1 MVKNKSSSDAY
12 RRLRTNI
19 EYNSKYPNVKS
30 ICLTSANKGSGTT
43 TIACNLAT
51 IFLANHSKVLLID
64 CNFKKSTINKYFS
77 INNSIG
83 LSDILLNQDY
93 SNYYKY
99 CTNFK
104 DEHSNNLLYV
114 MGTGRK
120 VKNALDLLSSRYFKE
135 FMDKMKNQ
143 FDFILVDCPSLESCS
158 DVIPVSHLMDGTILV
173 VSLPETEK
181 NPAKKAIQ
189 QLNRNGVVVL
199 GTVLNKV
206 E

>member
-1 MVKNKSSSDAY
+1 MVKNKPSGDAY
-12 RRLRTNI
+12 RKLRTNI
-19 EYNSKYPNVKS
+19 EYNSKYPNVHS
-30 ICLTSANKGSGTT
+30 VCLTSANKGSGTT

-51 IFLANHSKVLLID
+51 TFVANHSKVLLID
-64 CNFKKSTINKYFS
+64 CNMNKSRINKYFN
-77 INNSIG
+77 IDNTLG
-83 LSDILLNQDY
+83 LNDLLLNQDY
-93 SNYYKY
+93 NNYYKY

-104 DEHSNNLLYV
+104 DQHSSNLLYV

-135 FMDKMKNQ
+135 FMEAMKDQ
-143 FDFILVDCPSLESCS
+143 FDFILVDCPSIEDSN
-158 DVIPVSHLMDGTILV
+158 DVIPVGHVVDGTILV

-189 QLNRNGVVVL
+189 QLNRNGVTVL

>member
-1 MVKNKSSSDAY
+1 MAENKSSSDAY

-19 EYNSKYPNVKS
+19 EYNRKYPNVKS

-51 IFLANHSKVLLID
+51 TFLANHSKVLLID
-64 CNFKKSTINKYFS
+64 CNINKPRINKYFS
-77 INNSIG
+77 IDNALG
-83 LSDILLNQDY
+83 LSDMLLNQDCN
-93 SNYYKY
+93 NYYKY

-120 VKNALDLLSSRYFKE
+120 VKNALDLLSSRYFNE
-135 FMDKMKNQ
+135 FMDEMKNQ
-143 FDFILVDCPSLESCS
+143 FDFILVNCPSLEDSN
-158 DVIPVSHLMDGTILV
+158 DVIPVGHVVDGTILV
-173 VSLPETEK
+173 ISLPETEK
-181 NPAKKAIQ
+181 NTAKKTIQ
-189 QLNRNGVVVL
+189 QLNRNGVTVL

>member
-1 MVKNKSSSDAY
+1 MVKNKASSNAY

-19 EYNSKYPNVKS
+19 EYNSKYPNVHS

-51 IFLANHSKVLLID
+51 TFVANHSKVLLID
-64 CNFKKSTINKYFS
+64 CNINKPTINKFFS
-77 INNSIG
+77 IDSALG

-93 SNYYKY
+93 SNYYRY

-120 VKNALDLLSSRYFKE
+120 VKNALDLLSSGYFQE
-135 FMDKMKNQ
+135 FMETMKDQ
-143 FDFILVDCPSLESCS
+143 FDFILIDCPSLEDSN
-158 DVIPVSHLMDGTILV
+158 DVIPVGHIVDGTILV

-181 NPAKKAIQ
+181 NNAKKALQ
-189 QLNRNGVVVL
+189 QLNRNGVNVI

>member
-19 EYNSKYPNVKS
+19 EYNSKYPNVHS

-51 IFLANHSKVLLID
+51 TFLANHSRVLLVD
-64 CNFKKSTINKYFS
+64 CNINKSKLNKYF
-77 INNSIG
+77 NLENSLG
-83 LSDILLNQDY
+83 LSDMLINHECN
-93 SNYYKY
+93 NYYNY
-99 CTNFK
+99 CTSFK
-104 DEHSNNLLYV
+104 DSHSNNLLYV
-114 MGTGRK
+114 MGAGKK
-120 VKNALDLLSSRYFKE
+120 VKNPIDLFSNVYFEK
-135 FMDKMKNQ
+135 FMNEMKKQ
-143 FDFILVDCPSLESCS
+143 FDFILVDCPSLEDSN
-158 DVIPVSHLMDGTILV
+158 DVIPVGHVVDGTILV

-181 NPAKKAIQ
+181 NMAKKTIQ
-189 QLNRNGVVVL
+189 QLNRNGVIVL

>member
-12 RRLRTNI
+12 RKLRTNI
-19 EYNSKYPNVKS
+19 EYNSKYPNVHS
-30 ICLTSANKGSGTT
+30 VCLTSANKGSGTT

-51 IFLANHSKVLLID
+51 TFVANHSKVLLID
-64 CNFKKSTINKYFS
+64 CSINKPTINKCFS
-77 INNSIG
+77 IDNALG

-93 SNYYKY
+93 GDFYKY

-120 VKNALDLLSSRYFKE
+120 VKNTLDLLSSRYFKE
-135 FMDKMKNQ
+135 FMEAMKDQ
-143 FDFILVDCPSLESCS
+143 FDFILVDCPSIEDSN
-158 DVIPVSHLMDGTILV
+158 DVIPVGHFVDGTILV

-181 NPAKKAIQ
+181 NNAKKALQ
-189 QLNRNGVVVL
+189 QLNRNGVTVL

>member
-1 MVKNKSSSDAY
+1 MLKNKSSSDAY
-12 RRLRTNI
+12 RKLRTNI
-19 EYNSKYPNVKS
+19 EYNNKYPNVHS
-30 ICLTSANKGSGTT
+30 ICLTSADKGSGTT

-51 IFLANHSKVLLID
+51 TFVANHSKVLLID
-64 CNFKKSTINKYFS
+64 CNMNKSRINKYFN
-77 INNSIG
+77 IDNTLG
-83 LSDILLNQDY
+83 LSDMLLNQDY

-104 DEHSNNLLYV
+104 DEHSSNLLYV

-120 VKNALDLLSSRYFKE
+120 VKNALDLLSSRYFNE
-135 FMDKMKNQ
+135 FMNEMKKQ
-143 FDFILVDCPSLESCS
+143 FDFILVDCPSLEDSN
-158 DVIPVSHLMDGTILV
+158 DVIPVGHVVDGTILV

-181 NPAKKAIQ
+181 NMAKKTIQ
-189 QLNRNGVVVL
+189 QLNRNGVTVL

>member
-1 MVKNKSSSDAY
+1 MLKNKASSNAY

-19 EYNSKYPNVKS
+19 EYNSKYPNVHS
-30 ICLTSANKGSGTT
+30 VCLTSANKGSGTT

-51 IFLANHSKVLLID
+51 TFVANHSKVLLID
-64 CNFKKSTINKYFS
+64 CNISKPTINKYFS
-77 INNSIG
+77 IDNALG
-83 LSDILLNQDY
+83 LSDMLLNQDY

-104 DEHSNNLLYV
+104 DEHSNNLLYI
-114 MGTGRK
+114 MGAGRK
-120 VKNALDLLSSRYFKE
+120 VKNALDLLSSRYFNE
-135 FMDKMKNQ
+135 FMDEMRKQ
-143 FDFILVDCPSLESCS
+143 FDFILIDCPSLEDNN
-158 DVIPVSHLMDGTILV
+158 DVIPVGHIVDGTILV

-181 NPAKKAIQ
+181 NNAKKALQ
-189 QLNRNGVVVL
+189 QLNRNGLTVI

>member
-1 MVKNKSSSDAY
+1 MVKNKASSNAY

-19 EYNSKYPNVKS
+19 EYNSKYPNVHS
-30 ICLTSANKGSGTT
+30 VCLTSANKGSGTT
-43 TIACNLAT
+43 TIACNLAKT
-51 IFLANHSKVLLID
+51 FFANHSKVLLID
-64 CNFKKSTINKYFS
+64 CNINKPTINKYFS
-77 INNSIG
+77 IDSALG

-120 VKNALDLLSSRYFKE
+120 VKNALDLLSSRYFNE
-135 FMDKMKNQ
+135 FMDEMRKQ
-143 FDFILVDCPSLESCS
+143 FDFILIDCPSLEDNN
-158 DVIPVSHLMDGTILV
+158 DVIPVGHIVDGTILV
-173 VSLPETEK
+173 ASLPETEK
-181 NPAKKAIQ
+181 NNAKKALQ
-189 QLNRNGVVVL
+189 QLNRNGVNVI

>member
-1 MVKNKSSSDAY
+1 MVKNKPSSDAY

-19 EYNSKYPNVKS
+19 EYNSKYPNVHS
-30 ICLTSANKGSGTT
+30 VCLTSANKGSGTT
-43 TIACNLAT
+43 TITCNLAT
-51 IFLANHSKVLLID
+51 TFLANHFKVLLID
-64 CNFKKSTINKYFS
+64 CNINKPRINKCFS
-77 INNSIG
+77 IDSSLG

-93 SNYYKY
+93 SNYYNN

-114 MGTGRK
+114 MGAGRK
-120 VKNALDLLSSRYFKE
+120 VKNVLDLLSSRYFQK
-135 FMDKMKNQ
+135 FMETMKDQ
-143 FDFILVDCPSLESCS
+143 FDFILIDCPSLEDSN
-158 DVIPVSHLMDGTILV
+158 DVIPVGHLVDGVILV

-181 NPAKKAIQ
+181 TNAKKALQ
-189 QLNRNGVVVL
+189 QLNRNGVNVI

>member
-1 MVKNKSSSDAY
+1 MVKNKSSSSAY

-19 EYNSKYPNVKS
+19 EYNSKYPNVQS

-51 IFLANHSKVLLID
+51 TFLANHSKVLLID
-64 CNFKKSTINKYFS
+64 CNINKPTINKYFS
-77 INNSIG
+77 IDNAHG

-93 SNYYKY
+93 NNYYKY

-104 DEHSNNLLYV
+104 DNNSNNLLYV

-120 VKNALDLLSSRYFKE
+120 VKNTLDLLSSRYFKE
-135 FMDKMKNQ
+135 FMEAIKDQ
-143 FDFILVDCPSLESCS
+143 FDFILVDCPSLEDSN
-158 DVIPVSHLMDGTILV
+158 DVIPVGHIVDGTILV

-181 NPAKKAIQ
+181 NNAKKALQ
-189 QLNRNGVVVL
+189 QLNRNGVNVI

>member
-1 MVKNKSSSDAY
+1 MVKNKASSNAY

-19 EYNSKYPNVKS
+19 EYNSKYPNVHGV
-30 ICLTSANKGSGTT
+30 CLTSANKGSGTT

-51 IFLANHSKVLLID
+51 TFVANHSKVLLID
-64 CNFKKSTINKYFS
+64 CNINKPTINKYFS
-77 INNSIG
+77 IDNALG
-83 LSDILLNQDY
+83 LSDMLLNQDY

-104 DEHSNNLLYV
+104 DDHSNNLLYV

-120 VKNALDLLSSRYFKE
+120 VKNTLDLLSSRYFKE
-135 FMDKMKNQ
+135 FMETMKDQ
-143 FDFILVDCPSLESCS
+143 FDFILVDCPSIEDSN
-158 DVIPVSHLMDGTILV
+158 DVIPVGRIVDGTILV

-181 NPAKKAIQ
+181 NNAKKALQ
-189 QLNRNGVVVL
+189 QLNRNGVTVL

>member
-1 MVKNKSSSDAY
+1 MVKNKASSNAY

-19 EYNSKYPNVKS
+19 EYNRKYPNVHS

-51 IFLANHSKVLLID
+51 TFVANHSKVLLID
-64 CNFKKSTINKYFS
+64 CNINKPKINKFFS
-77 INNSIG
+77 IDSALG

-104 DEHSNNLLYV
+104 DVHSNNLLYV

-120 VKNALDLLSSRYFKE
+120 VKNALDLLSSRYFQE
-135 FMDKMKNQ
+135 FMETMKDQ
-143 FDFILVDCPSLESCS
+143 FDFILIDCPSLEDSN
-158 DVIPVSHLMDGTILV
+158 DVIPVGHIVDGTILV

-181 NPAKKAIQ
+181 NNAKKALQ
-189 QLNRNGVVVL
+189 QLNRNGVNVI

>member
-19 EYNSKYPNVKS
+19 EYNKKYPNIHS

-43 TIACNLAT
+43 TIACGLT
-51 IFLANHSKVLLID
+51 TTFLANHSKVLLID
-64 CNFKKSTINKYFS
+64 ANINKPIINKYFN
-77 INNSIG
+77 IEKTVG
-83 LSDILLNQDY
+83 LTDLLLNQDY
-93 SNYYKY
+93 QGYSRY
-99 CTNFK
+99 CTNFR

-120 VKNALDLLSSRYFKE
+120 VKHALDLFSSRYFKE
-135 FMDKMKNQ
+135 FMDEMKNQ
-143 FDFILVDCPSLESCS
+143 FDFILIDCPSLEDSN
-158 DVIPVSHLMDGTILV
+158 DVIPVGHVVDGTILV

-181 NPAKKAIQ
+181 NSAKKAIQ
-189 QLNRNGVVVL
+189 QLNRNGVTVL

>member
-12 RRLRTNI
+12 RRLRTNV
-19 EYNSKYPNVKS
+19 EYNSKYPNVHS

-51 IFLANHSKVLLID
+51 TFLSNHSKVLLID
-64 CNFKKSTINKYFS
+64 CNINKPSINKYFS
-77 INNSIG
+77 IDNALG
-83 LSDILLNQDY
+83 LSDMLLKQDY

-114 MGTGRK
+114 MGSGRK
-120 VKNALDLLSSRYFKE
+120 VKNALDLLSGRYFNE
-135 FMDKMKNQ
+135 FMDEMRKQ
-143 FDFILVDCPSLESCS
+143 FDFILIDCPSLEDCN
-158 DVIPVSHLMDGTILV
+158 DVIPVGHIVDGTILV

-181 NPAKKAIQ
+181 NNAKKALQ
-189 QLNRNGVVVL
+189 QLNRNGVDVI

>member
-1 MVKNKSSSDAY
+1 MAKNKSSSDAY

-19 EYNSKYPNVKS
+19 EYNSKYPNVHS

-43 TIACNLAT
+43 IIACNLAT
-51 IFLANHSKVLLID
+51 TFLANHSKVLLID
-64 CNFKKSTINKYFS
+64 CNINKPRINKYFS
-77 INNSIG
+77 IDSALG

-120 VKNALDLLSSRYFKE
+120 VKNALDLLSSRYFNE
-135 FMDKMKNQ
+135 FMNEMKNQ
-143 FDFILVDCPSLESCS
+143 FNFILVDCPSLEDSN
-158 DVIPVSHLMDGTILV
+158 DVIPVGNIVDGTILV

-181 NPAKKAIQ
+181 NNAKKALQ
-189 QLNRNGVVVL
+189 QLNRNGVNVI

>member
-12 RRLRTNI
+12 RKLRTNI
-19 EYNSKYPNVKS
+19 EYNSKYPNVHCV
-30 ICLTSANKGSGTT
+30 CLTSANKGSGTT

-51 IFLANHSKVLLID
+51 TFVANHSKVLLID
-64 CNFKKSTINKYFS
+64 CNINKPRINKYFS
-77 INNSIG
+77 IDNALG
-83 LSDILLNQDY
+83 LSDLLLNQDY

-120 VKNALDLLSSRYFKE
+120 VKNALDLLSSRYFNE
-135 FMDKMKNQ
+135 FMDEMQNQ
-143 FDFILVDCPSLESCS
+143 FDFILVDCPSLKDSN
-158 DVIPVSHLMDGTILV
+158 DVIPVGHVVDGTILV

-181 NPAKKAIQ
+181 NPAKKAVQ
-189 QLNRNGVVVL
+189 QLNRNGVTVL

>member
-1 MVKNKSSSDAY
+1 MLKNKSSSDAY
-12 RRLRTNI
+12 RKLRTNI
-19 EYNSKYPNVKS
+19 EYNNKYPNVHS

-51 IFLANHSKVLLID
+51 TFLANHSKVLLID
-64 CNFKKSTINKYFS
+64 CNINKPRVNKYFS
-77 INNSIG
+77 IDSALG

-114 MGTGRK
+114 MGTGQK
-120 VKNALDLLSSRYFKE
+120 VKNALDLLSSRYFNE
-135 FMDKMKNQ
+135 FMDEMRKQ
-143 FDFILVDCPSLESCS
+143 FDFILFDCPSLEDSN
-158 DVIPVSHLMDGTILV
+158 DVIPVGHVVDGTILV

-189 QLNRNGVVVL
+189 QLNRNGVTVL

>member
-1 MVKNKSSSDAY
+1 MLKNKSNSDAY
-12 RRLRTNI
+12 RKLRTNI
-19 EYNSKYPNVKS
+19 EYNNKYPNVHS
-30 ICLTSANKGSGTT
+30 ICLTSTNNGSGTT

-51 IFLANHSKVLLID
+51 TFLANHSKVLLID
-64 CNFKKSTINKYFS
+64 CNMNKSRINKYFN
-77 INNSIG
+77 IDNTLG
-83 LSDILLNQDY
+83 LNDLLLNQDY
-93 SNYYKY
+93 NNYYKY

-104 DEHSNNLLYV
+104 DQHSSNLLYV

-135 FMDKMKNQ
+135 FMNEMKNQ
-143 FDFILVDCPSLESCS
+143 FDFILVDCPSLEDSN
-158 DVIPVSHLMDGTILV
+158 DVIPVGHVVDGTILV

-181 NPAKKAIQ
+181 NSAKKAIQ
-189 QLNRNGVVVL
+189 QLNRNGVTVL

>member
-1 MVKNKSSSDAY
+1 MVKNKASSNAY

-19 EYNSKYPNVKS
+19 EYNSKYPNVH
-30 ICLTSANKGSGTT
+30 IVCLTSANKGSGTT

-51 IFLANHSKVLLID
+51 TFVANHSKVLLID
-64 CNFKKSTINKYFS
+64 CNINKPTINKYFS
-77 INNSIG
+77 IDNALG
-83 LSDILLNQDY
+83 LSDMLLNQDY

-104 DEHSNNLLYV
+104 DDHSNNLLYV

-120 VKNALDLLSSRYFKE
+120 VKNTLDLLSSRYFKE
-135 FMDKMKNQ
+135 FMETMKDQ
-143 FDFILVDCPSLESCS
+143 FDFILVDCPSIEDSN
-158 DVIPVSHLMDGTILV
+158 DVIPVGRIVDGTILV

-181 NPAKKAIQ
+181 NNAKKALQ
-189 QLNRNGVVVL
+189 QLNRNGVTVL

>member
-1 MVKNKSSSDAY
+1 MVNNISSSDAY

-19 EYNSKYPNVKS
+19 EYNNKYPNVHS

-43 TIACNLAT
+43 TIACNLAKT
-51 IFLANHSKVLLID
+51 FLANHSKVLLID
-64 CNFKKSTINKYFS
+64 CNINKSIINKYFN
-77 INNSIG
+77 IEKTLG
-83 LSDILLNQDY
+83 LTDLLLNQDY
-93 SNYYKY
+93 QGYSRY

-104 DEHSNNLLYV
+104 DDHSNNLLYV

-120 VKNALDLLSSRYFKE
+120 VKNALDLLSGRYFKE
-135 FMDKMKNQ
+135 FMDEMKTQ
-143 FDFILVDCPSLESCS
+143 FDFILVDCPSLEDSN
-158 DVIPVSHLMDGTILV
+158 DAIPVGHVVDGTILV

-181 NPAKKAIQ
+181 NTAKKTIQ
-189 QLNRNGVVVL
+189 QLNRNGVTVL

>member
-19 EYNSKYPNVKS
+19 EYNSKYPNVHS

-51 IFLANHSKVLLID
+51 TFLANHSKVLLID
-64 CNFKKSTINKYFS
+64 CNINKPRINKYFS
-77 INNSIG
+77 IDNAHG
-83 LSDILLNQDY
+83 LSDILINQDY

-104 DEHSNNLLYV
+104 DEHSNNLLFV

-135 FMDKMKNQ
+135 YMDEMIKQ
-143 FDFILVDCPSLESCS
+143 FDFILIDCPSLEDSNEA
-158 DVIPVSHLMDGTILV
+158 IPVGHIVDGTILV

-181 NPAKKAIQ
+181 NNAKKALQ
-189 QLNRNGVVVL
+189 QLNRNGVNVI

>member
-12 RRLRTNI
+12 RKLRTNI
-19 EYNSKYPNVKS
+19 EYNSKYPNVHS
-30 ICLTSANKGSGTT
+30 VCLTSANKGSGTT

-51 IFLANHSKVLLID
+51 TFVANHSKVLLID
-64 CNFKKSTINKYFS
+64 CNINKPRINKYFS
-77 INNSIG
+77 IDNALG
-83 LSDILLNQDY
+83 LSDLLLNQDY
-93 SNYYKY
+93 NNYYKY

-120 VKNALDLLSSRYFKE
+120 VKNALDLLSSCYFKE
-135 FMDKMKNQ
+135 FMDEMKKQ
-143 FDFILVDCPSLESCS
+143 FDFILVDCPSLEDNN
-158 DVIPVSHLMDGTILV
+158 DVIPVGHVVDGTILV

-189 QLNRNGVVVL
+189 QLNRNGVTVL

>member
-1 MVKNKSSSDAY
+1 MVKNKPSSDAY

-19 EYNSKYPNVKS
+19 EYNSKYPNVHS
-30 ICLTSANKGSGTT
+30 VCLTSANKGSGTT
-43 TIACNLAT
+43 TITCNLAT
-51 IFLANHSKVLLID
+51 TFLANHFKVLLID
-64 CNFKKSTINKYFS
+64 CNINKPRINKCFS
-77 INNSIG
+77 IDSSLG

-93 SNYYKY
+93 SNYYNY

-114 MGTGRK
+114 MGAGRK
-120 VKNALDLLSSRYFKE
+120 VKNVLDLLSSRYFQK
-135 FMDKMKNQ
+135 FMETMKDQ
-143 FDFILVDCPSLESCS
+143 FDFILIDCPSLEDSN
-158 DVIPVSHLMDGTILV
+158 DVIPVGHLVDGVILV

-181 NPAKKAIQ
+181 TNAKKALQ
-189 QLNRNGVVVL
+189 QLNRNGVNVI

>member
-1 MVKNKSSSDAY
+1 MIKNKSSSDAY

-19 EYNSKYPNVKS
+19 EYNSKYPNAHS

-51 IFLANHSKVLLID
+51 TFLANHSKVLLID
-64 CNFKKSTINKYFS
+64 CNINKPTINKCFS
-77 INNSIG
+77 IDNTHG
-83 LSDILLNQDY
+83 LRDILLNQDY
-93 SNYYKY
+93 GNYYKY

-120 VKNALDLLSSRYFKE
+120 VKNTLDLLSSRYFKE
-135 FMDKMKNQ
+135 FMDEMKKQ
-143 FDFILVDCPSLESCS
+143 FDFILVDCPSLEDSN
-158 DVIPVSHLMDGTILV
+158 DVIPVGHVVDGTILV

-189 QLNRNGVVVL
+189 QLNRNGVTVL